1 MDLNSNA
8 FRIVQRLTAENKD
21 DKRVRAASSAGKK
34 GGSARAA
41 VLTAQQRKNIS
52 VKAND
57 ARWRKRTGEQV

>member
-21 DKRVRAASSAGKK
+21 DKRARAASSAGKK
-34 GGSARAA
+34 GGPARAA
-41 VLTAQQRKNIS
+41 ILTAQQRKNIS
-52 VKAND
+52 IKAND